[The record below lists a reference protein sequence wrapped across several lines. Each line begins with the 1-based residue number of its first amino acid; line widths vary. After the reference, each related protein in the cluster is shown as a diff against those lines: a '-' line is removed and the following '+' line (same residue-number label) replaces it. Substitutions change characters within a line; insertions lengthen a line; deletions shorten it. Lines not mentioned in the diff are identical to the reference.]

1 MISTVHHDH
10 IPSARV
16 SPGHTQSQLI
26 GLAPGTDEIDN
37 GKGVWEGGHQP
48 VGVLNQKVVE
58 IPGVGVQKGHLI
70 LSGPDDTWMVVPHM
84 RDIVDAIQERL
95 ALLVI
100 KELALSPDD
109 FDRILVGDT
118 QRRAQVSF
126 SGFQDLL
133 FRRSEGPGCM
143 ALWRLGRARV
153 MAPPGL
159 LLRACFDSVGYSQYQ
174 IGVRRQCFPQIPL
187 GGEGH
192 PGKVSLEA
200 ETIGDELE
208 VKVLKID
215 HLGIAVNSI
224 DEGKNFWT
232 DVMGLEFEGT
242 ETVQEQKVTTA
253 FFPVGESE
261 VELLESTSP
270 DGPIAKYLEKK
281 GAGLQHIAF
290 RVENIES
297 ALEELKEKG
306 VRLIDETPR
315 HGAGGAKIAFLH
327 PKATGGILVELCER

>member
-1 MISTVHHDH
+1 M
-10 IPSARV
+10 
-16 SPGHTQSQLI
+16 
-26 GLAPGTDEIDN
+26 
-37 GKGVWEGGHQP
+37 
-48 VGVLNQKVVE
+48 
-58 IPGVGVQKGHLI
+58 
-70 LSGPDDTWMVVPHM
+70 
-84 RDIVDAIQERL
+84 
-95 ALLVI
+95 
-100 KELALSPDD
+100 
-109 FDRILVGDT
+109 
-118 QRRAQVSF
+118 
-126 SGFQDLL
+126 
-133 FRRSEGPGCM
+133 
-143 ALWRLGRARV
+143 
-153 MAPPGL
+153 
-159 LLRACFDSVGYSQYQ
+159 
-174 IGVRRQCFPQIPL
+174 
-187 GGEGH
+187 
-192 PGKVSLEA
+192 
-200 ETIGDELE
+200 
-208 VKVLKID
+208 KVLKID

-297 ALEELKEKG
+297 ALEELKDKG
-306 VRLIDETPR
+306 VRLIDEKPR